1 MRIPVGQGFAGRI
14 AAERRPI
21 VMEDVDNYE
30 VANRFIREKGLHS
43 LAGVPLQIDG
53 RVIGVLHVGS
63 MRRRKFQQQEVE
75 LLRLAGDRI
84 ALAIQRTE
92 VRAAAAAVA
101 EAAERAKDAVLA
113 RFSHEVRSPLAA
125 TLSWVAL
132 LQCAK
137 LDSTKTAG

>member
-1 MRIPVGQGFAGRI
+1 MVLLRQLAEEGGEGELRVRAALGLKEEQQHQMRIPVGQGFAGRI

-21 VMEDVDNYE
+21 VTEDVDNYE

-75 LLRLAGDRI
+75 LLRLAGDR
-84 ALAIQRTE
+84 ADP
-92 VRAAAAAVA
+92 AAGRPQCRQYRLKPVSAA
-101 EAAERAKDAVLA
+101 RN
-113 RFSHEVRSPLAA
+113 
-125 TLSWVAL
+125 
-132 LQCAK
+132 
-137 LDSTKTAG
+137 